1 MNITGERTIA
11 APQLAVWE
19 ALNDPDILRSCIPGC
34 DEMERVSD
42 NEYRLGMLAVV
53 GPVKARF
60 TGKLLL
66 SDIVAPE
73 RYALRFEGSGGAAGF
88 GKGLANVQLSADA
101 GTQTQL
107 SYTADAQIG
116 GKIAQVGSRLVDGIA
131 RKIAEEFFTR
141 FEARLSGGTQ
151 GETADAAVRTEGGA
165 TPGAFPAPAAPMR
178 ADSQAGAGRPAM
190 QRQAGRRMGW
200 SIGIAA
206 VVAAAIVVF
215 ALRHVS

>member
-1 MNITGERTIA
+1 MNITGERTIT

-42 NEYRLGMLAVV
+42 TEYRLGMLAVV

-88 GKGLANVQLSADA
+88 GKGLANVKLSADA

-141 FEARLSGGTQ
+141 FEARLSAGTQ
-151 GETADAAVRTEGGA
+151 GEAADAAVRTDGV
-165 TPGAFPAPAAPMR
+165 TPGALPASAAPMR
-178 ADSQAGAGRPAM
+178 ADSQTGASQPAA
-190 QRQAGRRMGW
+190 QRQAGRLMRR
-200 SIGIAA
+200 SIGIAV

-215 ALRHVS
+215 ALRHTS

>member
-1 MNITGERTIA
+1 MNITGERTIT

-42 NEYRLGMLAVV
+42 TEYRLGMLAVV

-88 GKGLANVQLSADA
+88 GKGLANVRLSADA

-141 FEARLSGGTQ
+141 FEARLSVGTQ
-151 GETADAAVRTEGGA
+151 GDTADAAVPTDGV
-165 TPGAFPAPAAPMR
+165 TPGALPASAPMR
-178 ADSQAGAGRPAM
+178 ADSQAGASQPAA
-190 QRQAGRRMGW
+190 QRQAGRLMRW
-200 SIGIAA
+200 SIGIAV

-215 ALRHVS
+215 ALRHTS

>member
-1 MNITGERTIA
+1 MNINGVRTITA
-11 APQLAVWE
+11 SQQVVWD

-42 NEYRLGMLAVV
+42 NEYWLGMLAVV

-88 GKGLANVQLSADA
+88 GKGMANVVLSADEDA
-101 GTQTQL
+101 QTQL
-107 SYTADAQIG
+107 TYTANAQIG

-141 FEARLSGGTQ
+141 FEARLNSVKEAETTATEAQTDGVGASTTTQ
-151 GETADAAVRTEGGA
+151 AQ
-165 TPGAFPAPAAPMR
+165 TPANSLVSAPLP
-178 ADSQAGAGRPAM
+178 PP
-190 QRQAGRRMGW
+190 QRSGRRLIGW
-200 SIGIAA
+200 AIGIAVA
-206 VVAAAIVVF
+206 VAAIA
-215 ALRHVS
+215 ALVLQHSS